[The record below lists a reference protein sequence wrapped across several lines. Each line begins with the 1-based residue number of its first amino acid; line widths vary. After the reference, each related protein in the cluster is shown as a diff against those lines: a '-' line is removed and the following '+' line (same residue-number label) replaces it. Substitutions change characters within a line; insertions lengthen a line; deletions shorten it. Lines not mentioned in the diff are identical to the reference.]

1 MSYAP
6 YFLFF
11 VGIILVSLGAN
22 LLVKY
27 TEYISKDLNISYFFS
42 SLVFIGLATSSP
54 EIFIS
59 ILSSLSNKSN
69 IAIGNA
75 LGSNIANIGLVFS
88 ISLFFIKF
96 DKNIFKNVFEK
107 GEKAFMLYSLL
118 LSMLLFPIVMDGT
131 VNLIDSLGL
140 IITFL
145 LFLITIRSW
154 YSNQIKNETN
164 DESGNSGINF
174 IAIIISVIILLF
186 GTKIFLD
193 SAEIIASTFG
203 VPNYIIGLS
212 ITAIGTSLPELAT
225 GIESARKGNVE
236 FIVGNI
242 LGSNIFN
249 IVIVMGLVGFID
261 YNPTY
266 NIEFS
271 ESVRDIMMIIFTTM
285 LLIVIAKNY
294 NVYLSR
300 IINITLLAAF
310 IVYQINLYE
319 F

>member
-1 MSYAP
+1 MSYVP

-11 VGIILVSLGAN
+11 IGIILISIGAN

-27 TEYISKDLNISYFFS
+27 TEYISKNLNISYFFS
-42 SLVFIGLATSSP
+42 SLIFIGLATSSP

-75 LGSNIANIGLVFS
+75 LGSNIANIALVFS
-88 ISLFFIKF
+88 VSLFFIKF
-96 DKNIFKNVFEK
+96 DKNIFKNIFEK
-107 GEKAFMLYSLL
+107 GKKAFIFYSLL
-118 LSMLLFPIVMDGT
+118 LSIFLFPILMDGK
-131 VNLIDSLGL
+131 VNLIDSLAL
-140 IITFL
+140 IVSFL
-145 LFLITIRSW
+145 LFLITIRFW
-154 YSNQIKNETN
+154 YSNEMKNETN
-164 DESGNSGINF
+164 DESSNFGINSLVV
-174 IAIIISVIILLF
+174 IISIIILLF

-193 SAEIIASTFG
+193 SAEMIASNFG

-212 ITAIGTSLPELAT
+212 ITAIGTSLPELAA

-249 IVIVMGLVGFID
+249 IVIVMGLVGLID

-271 ESVRDIMMIIFTTM
+271 ETARDIVMIIFTSM
-285 LLIVIAKNY
+285 LLIAISKNY

-300 IINITLLAAF
+300 IINIILFATF

>member
-11 VGIILVSLGAN
+11 IGIILISIGAN

-42 SLVFIGLATSSP
+42 SLIFIGLATSSP

-59 ILSSLSNKSN
+59 ILSSLNNKSN

-75 LGSNIANIGLVFS
+75 LGSNIANIALVFS
-88 ISLFFIKF
+88 VSLFFIKF
-96 DKNIFKNVFEK
+96 NKNIFKNVFEK
-107 GEKAFMLYSLL
+107 RKKAFMLYSLL
-118 LSMLLFPIVMDGT
+118 LSMSLFPILMDGK
-131 VNLIDSLGL
+131 VNLIDSLAL
-140 IITFL
+140 IVTFL
-145 LFLITIRSW
+145 LFLITIRLW
-154 YSNQIKNETN
+154 YPDEMKNETN
-164 DESGNSGINF
+164 NESSNLGINSLVVV
-174 IAIIISVIILLF
+174 ISVIILLF
-186 GTKIFLD
+186 GTKVFLD
-193 SAEIIASTFG
+193 SAEMIAATFG

-212 ITAIGTSLPELAT
+212 ITAIGTSLPELAA

-261 YNPTY
+261 YNLTY
-266 NIEFS
+266 NIEFL
-271 ESVRDIMMIIFTTM
+271 ESARDIIMIIFTTM
-285 LLIVIAKNY
+285 LLIVISKNY

-300 IINITLLAAF
+300 IINIILFAAF

>member
-11 VGIILVSLGAN
+11 IGIILISIGAN

-42 SLVFIGLATSSP
+42 SLIFIGLATSSP

-75 LGSNIANIGLVFS
+75 LGSNIANIALVFS
-88 ISLFFIKF
+88 VSLFFIKF
-96 DKNIFKNVFEK
+96 NKNIFKNVFEK
-107 GEKAFMLYSLL
+107 GKKAFMLYSLL
-118 LSMLLFPIVMDGT
+118 LSMFLFPILMDGK
-131 VNLIDSLGL
+131 VNLIDSLAL
-140 IITFL
+140 IVTFL
-145 LFLITIRSW
+145 LFLITIRLW
-154 YSNQIKNETN
+154 YPDEMKNETN
-164 DESGNSGINF
+164 NESSNLGINSLVVV
-174 IAIIISVIILLF
+174 ISVIILLF
-186 GTKIFLD
+186 GTKVFLD
-193 SAEIIASTFG
+193 SAEMIAATFG

-212 ITAIGTSLPELAT
+212 ITAIGTSLPELAA

-266 NIEFS
+266 NIEFL
-271 ESVRDIMMIIFTTM
+271 ESARDIIMIIFTTM
-285 LLIVIAKNY
+285 LLIVISKNY

-300 IINITLLAAF
+300 IINIILFAAF

>member
-59 ILSSLSNKSN
+59 IFSSLSNKSN

-118 LSMLLFPIVMDGT
+118 LSMLLFPILMDGT